1 MTTASAFR
9 RPAHVRLALIPAAL
23 AAAFGGAAAQDAP
36 SADEVRRD
44 LYTLD
49 NRLSVGLLGL
59 SGEHRRAGQHR
70 GFSDENRYGLVDLD
84 LTQRDEDT
92 GTWLRVAGRNLGLDT
107 REGRFTHERQGDWA
121 YTVSASQFVRREPLI
136 VRSGLTGVGEPRQV
150 VSATA
155 PKRDLDLSLNR
166 DQFSLGVRK
175 FLFGRFEVQVSF
187 SQEEQRG
194 SRMYG
199 RGTPSVMEFVTEPID
214 RVTRQWQ
221 VSGSYFDRR
230 FQLSAGYGGSS
241 YDNDM
246 PVLTTT
252 GGNNAANAFS
262 PAWVMAMPPSNQAH
276 QVFVSGGWSPSA
288 TTRASFKTSYQVATQ
303 NETFD
308 PVFVKL
314 AGSPDSLNG
323 KLVTS
328 LVFADVVTRPLPQLD
343 LLASLRWED
352 RNDRTPEAR
361 FLPDTPA
368 TVGGSFGTSGTS
380 GLYKPRSFEQL
391 RGVFEAGWNFGGGY
405 RALAAVE
412 QENIDRSVSE
422 KYRRM
427 GMRRQNDERLVR
439 VDLKRMGDDVFNVSL
454 SVRRS
459 ERGGSDYLPDTNDP
473 NALSNQLANVIWADR
488 DRNQT
493 RVTADWTPMDSLSF
507 QLVAE
512 DSRNRYSGRNLGVRL
527 GDARTVGLDG
537 SWRVTD
543 KWTAAAWVSSDRT
556 RTWQATRTDR
566 TGAPA
571 AGGNTLWSA
580 NLVLDTLAAGITVKG
595 KAWRGIETGLDLGQ
609 SRDRMRHDLQAFGGT
624 GTMPVVPLPE
634 IEYRTLTAKLFA
646 DVPIDRLSGWRV
658 ELGTDRRRTNDWTWV
673 NWVYNGAPST
683 AAAARTSDGTTVTA
697 LPRETLSW
705 VGVTYRLRW
714 R

>member
-1 MTTASAFR
+1 MSNPNAFR
-9 RPAHVRLALIPAAL
+9 RPAGLRLALIPAAL
-23 AAAFGGAAAQDAP
+23 AAAFGGALAQDTLT
-36 SADEVRRD
+36 ADELRRD

-49 NRLSVGLLGL
+49 NKLSVGLLGL
-59 SGEHRRAGQHR
+59 SGERRRHSQHR
-70 GFSDENRYGLVDLD
+70 GLGDDNVYGLLD
-84 LTQRDEDT
+84 VELVQRDEAT
-92 GTWLRVAGRNLGLDT
+92 GTWLRVSGRNLGQDN
-107 REGRFTHERQGDWA
+107 REGRFTHERQGDWG
-121 YTVSASQFVRREPLI
+121 YTVSASQFVRREPLVI
-136 VRSGLTGVGEPRQV
+136 NSGLGGVGQPAQV
-150 VSATA
+150 ISATA
-155 PKRDLDLSLNR
+155 PKSNLDLALNR
-166 DQFSLGVRK
+166 DLFSLGARK
-175 FLFGRFEVQVSF
+175 FLFGKFEVQVSF

-194 SRMYG
+194 ERMFG

-221 VSGSYFDRR
+221 LTGAYVDRR
-230 FQLSAGYGGSS
+230 FQLQAGYAGSS

-246 PVLTTT
+246 PVLSTT
-252 GGNNAANAFS
+252 GGNNAANAFG
-262 PAWVMAMPPSNQAH
+262 PAWVIALPPSNQSH

-308 PVFVKL
+308 PVFVRL

-328 LVFADVVTRPLPQLD
+328 LVFADVVTRPLPKLD

-352 RNDRTPEAR
+352 RDDRTPEAR

-368 TVGGSFGTSGTS
+368 TVGGSFATAGTS

-391 RGVFEAGWNFGGGY
+391 RGVFEAGWNFDGGY

-412 QENIDRSVSE
+412 QENIERSVSE
-422 KYRRM
+422 KYRRV

-439 VDLKRMGDDVFNVSL
+439 VDLKRSGDDQFNVSL
-454 SVRRS
+454 SMRHA
-459 ERGGSDYLPDTNDP
+459 ERGGSEYLGDTNDP

-488 DRNQT
+488 ERTQA
-493 RVTADWTPMDSLSF
+493 RVMADWTPLDSLSF

-512 DSRNRYSGRNLGVRL
+512 ESRNRYSGRNLGVRL
-527 GDARTVGLDG
+527 GEARTVGLDG
-537 SWRVTD
+537 NWRITD

-566 TGAPA
+566 VAAPA

-580 NLVLDTLAAGITVKG
+580 NLVLDTLASGFTVKG
-595 KAWRGIETGLDLGQ
+595 KLARGIETGLDLGH
-609 SRDRMRHDLQAFGGT
+609 SRDRARYDLAAFGGT
-624 GTMPVVPLPE
+624 GTLPVTPLPE

-673 NWVYNGAPST
+673 NWVYNGAPT
-683 AAAARTSDGTTVTA
+683 TPAAARTSDSTTVTMV
-697 LPRETLSW
+697 PRETVSW